1 MLVLCFVLF
10 PFRMLALLTKLLP
23 SLCPLEKE
31 MCSLSSRGCSD
42 PCIGP
47 TLIPG
52 LLCTVWRQ
60 KDSNYTK
67 LLIEKAT
74 L

>member
-1 MLVLCFVLF
+1 MFCFV
-10 PFRMLALLTKLLP
+10 PFQNVGIINKIATKPLH
-23 SLCPLEKE
+23 CPLEKE

>member
-1 MLVLCFVLF
+1 M
-10 PFRMLALLTKLLP
+10 
-23 SLCPLEKE
+23 
-31 MCSLSSRGCSD
+31 
-42 PCIGP
+42 GP

-52 LLCTVWRQ
+52 LLGTVWRQ

-67 LLIEKAT
+67 LLIGEAT